1 MFLEYAKNSLKT
13 QLFQHCMENVCRIF
27 RDNTVGLRMT
37 VTKLIFIV
45 QISINNI
52 TVRQMA
58 NWTAACV
65 TRETYI
71 IATPQYWQVSES
83 FKKYRM
89 IYDFQKYPCSNVPL
103 PSFATF
109 TTHFNSALT
118 FMPWLS
124 SSSLLPNQFVTS
136 PRARCQAIRLDTD
149 RRHIWSS

>member
-1 MFLEYAKNSLKT
+1 MQKQLKDST
-13 QLFQHCMENVCRIF
+13 LQHCMDNVCRIF
-27 RDNTVGLRMT
+27 RDNTVGLLMT
-37 VTKLIFIV
+37 ATKLIFIV
-45 QISINNI
+45 QISIKSI
-52 TVRQMA
+52 TARQMA

-89 IYDFQKYPCSNVPL
+89 IYDVQKYPCSNVPL
-103 PSFATF
+103 LPFATF

-118 FMPWLS
+118 FEPWLS

-136 PRARCQAIRLDTD
+136 PWAQCQTIRLDTD
-149 RRHIWSS
+149 RRNIWAS